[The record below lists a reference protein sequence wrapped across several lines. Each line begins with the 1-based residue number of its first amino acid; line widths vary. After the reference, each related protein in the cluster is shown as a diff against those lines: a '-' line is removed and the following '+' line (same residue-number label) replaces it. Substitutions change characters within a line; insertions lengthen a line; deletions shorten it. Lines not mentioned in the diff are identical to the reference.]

1 MIFAQILHSLF
12 FAILNYVLYL
22 EYNNGSIK
30 RIYIYLLIIVFFALL
45 VYNHFYKGVSNQLF
59 LFALMFSVSL
69 VILQFMRKFL
79 TVFEKNKA
87 LEKRK
92 QSKEKILLIQN
103 IILNRILI
111 IGLLFYQLLLIW
123 IPAIYEKM
131 NES

>member
-12 FAILNYVLYL
+12 FALLNYVLYL
-22 EYNNGSIK
+22 KYNNGTIK
-30 RIYIYLLIIVFFALL
+30 RIYIFLLIIIFLSLL
-45 VYNHFYKGVSNQLF
+45 LYNHFYKDISNQLF